1 MLAVV
6 ATTFATEKTVW
17 EGSEPISWNT
27 EVAPGTQF
35 ATPEGTFTGLA
46 KGDIIRAYTT
56 TTYDAP
62 QYVMTYMKGASW
74 DWTDLETTVSDGVM
88 TYTVADETIATE
100 IATRWIVFRGQAY
113 TLTKITVETPE
124 SGGETTGTV
133 IWEGS
138 TTLDWG
144 ADPGVSVSLEA
155 SKFANAKAGDV
166 LKIEG
171 TAEEWI
177 QVQVCVNYPWKS
189 SDSYTALPISYTIAE
204 EDLENIK
211 ANGMTIAGQYATITK
226 VTLMPASSDDPQPTA
241 GETYTAWTG
250 EKVFTSEWSV
260 WEQIPASS
268 FAKAQQDMLLRFRF
282 KDVGAGAQ
290 FKVSTAAW
298 ADMPDAESV
307 NIDGVYQQYTI
318 TAAMLAE
325 LQANGCIISGT
336 SFTLIS
342 IEVINPADLKP
353 LTLSV
358 PVTGGDWVFENETPT
373 FIIQTTN
380 PYEEAVTANAV
391 ISIATDKMAPV
402 TTLTKEVEIAA
413 GATENIELSWTEPT
427 PTAGFFKATCTVN
440 DDLARAFFFGVN
452 PTQIVSAPDKQ
463 SDFDSFWQT
472 AKDELAA
479 IEATDEPVLTKIDSK
494 STEKRTVYLVE
505 FKSVS
510 DGDGTPVTVR
520 GYYAEPNDGKKHPV
534 IMHYQGYDSGY
545 RPGGQDATPWC
556 FDGDGDELS
565 ADYAEFIL
573 STRGQSINN
582 RPAADRA
589 DGIDRDFENT
599 YGDWFAY
606 NFGYKDKYY
615 YRGAYMDCV
624 RAIDFMATR
633 PTSDMTN
640 LYAEGQSQGGA
651 FTYAAAALSGREFK
665 AIAPGIAFMGDFPDY
680 FEIVNWPAYVAREC
694 QQTLGMSDEEMYAFL
709 SYFDTKNLATKISD
723 KVAVIATIGVQ
734 DNVCPPHTNIAPY
747 NNLADGT
754 VKEIS
759 FNPENAHQVAA
770 NWYDVYMAYFKS
782 KYVEPQPEPEPAT
795 PVFDENGIADLSKLE
810 VQDAEKVTYD
820 VETHTVTTT
829 EGWTGVQL
837 TVTDGEEVSGK
848 ELRIT
853 FDREMAVK
861 CYVKYVDETD
871 ADVIM
876 DKAEKILYF
885 TLDETKK
892 LYQVQI
898 QPTDAATFA
907 FEEIKVNQE
916 STKPEPDPEP
926 GEKTENAQKVM
937 DVLQSLNG
945 TKIIS
950 GTTAYVDWNTK
961 QAEQVNE
968 WIGKYPAMNTYDFI
982 NIHASKD
989 VNPEGWLDYSDIS
1002 GVKKWASEGGLV
1014 SAMWHWQVKNNAGTG
1029 YTCTPGTADGET
1041 SFDASKILID
1051 GTAENILA
1059 KQQLSQVCGYLKQ
1072 MKDAGIPVIWRPLHE
1087 AAGNSTLYPGGTA
1100 WFWWGAQGADV
1111 YKQLWQWMYN
1121 YMVNEQ
1127 GLNNLI
1133 WVWTSQTKDDDW
1145 YPGKAY
1151 VDIIGRDIY
1160 GGQAAQQKSDFDA
1173 LTASYPNMMV
1183 ALSECGKTTSASQ
1196 SDISAVW
1203 EAGAKW
1209 SWFSTWYDAAG
1220 NQLQNTQDWWT
1231 NAFNQDYVVTRAQM
1245 KELLDLNIEP
1255 DPEPQPGTSTFD
1267 ANGIADLSK
1276 IEVQDAGK
1284 VTYDAATH
1292 TVTTTEGWTGV
1303 QLTVADGEEVSGK
1316 ELRVTFD
1323 RPMKVKCYVKYK
1335 DDTDASVIMDA
1346 AAEILYFELD
1356 NTKKLYQVQIQPME
1370 AATFAFNEIR
1380 VNAESTKPV
1389 LKPLEEGEIRTLF
1402 EDENGVVMAWNEICQ
1417 MDAEWGAI
1425 LEAGESFLV
1434 TIKSRTAGS
1443 EWPKVILRDANSEG
1457 VVEVGLSE
1465 VTNYPYIVKMLLT
1478 DDIVSKLRNGFR
1490 FSGDGIT
1497 ITKIE
1502 ISKPAPAKEGDV
1514 SIEAMNWFRNA
1525 TYDATIHTG
1534 STSSRWG
1541 QFGWA
1546 VGDDRYADMTL
1557 VIVCIEETIF
1567 PVTLKMEYTNTDGK
1581 AMATS
1586 MGVAAGKTQLN
1597 LPLPQDTKI
1606 IKKVYLTYSEAADV
1620 VLTDAAVIA
1629 GANARPL
1636 TGYEDDGTTRVEEAI
1651 VNALSG
1657 TRVTDI
1663 YYDLQGRRVEK
1674 PAKGLYIVN
1683 GKKVIK

>member
-1 MLAVV
+1 MKKILSLFVLMLAMV
-6 ATTFATEKTVW
+6 ATSFAAEKTVW

-62 QYVMTYMKGASW
+62 QYVMTYMKGDSW

-144 ADPGVSVSLEA
+144 ADPGISVSLEA

-171 TAEEWI
+171 TAQELI

-204 EDLENIK
+204 EDLDNIK
-211 ANGMTIAGQYATITK
+211 ANGMTIAGQYATISK
-226 VTLMPASSDDPQPTA
+226 VTLTTAEEPDPDPEVTQYTLTVTQPADGTGSIQINGVDATTQQYDENTVLELVAVPIANYQFDQWISTTEGIINEDNKSVSPLSVTMDKDIDISAAFSVVNGKILDWKHEYASNGDYDLSSVKA
-241 GETYTAWTG
+241 GDIVRITF
-250 EKVFTSEWSV
+250 VQTSEDGG
-260 WEQIPASS
+260 E
-268 FAKAQQDMLLRFRF
+268 MYL
-282 KDVGAGAQ
+282 
-290 FKVSTAAW
+290 KVS
-298 ADMPDAESV
+298 
-307 NIDGVYQQYTI
+307 
-318 TAAMLAE
+318 
-325 LQANGCIISGT
+325 
-336 SFTLIS
+336 
-342 IEVINPADLKP
+342 
-353 LTLSV
+353 
-358 PVTGGDWVFENETPT
+358 
-373 FIIQTTN
+373 
-380 PYEEAVTANAV
+380 
-391 ISIATDKMAPV
+391 
-402 TTLTKEVEIAA
+402 
-413 GATENIELSWTEPT
+413 
-427 PTAGFFKATCTVN
+427 
-440 DDLARAFFFGVN
+440 
-452 PTQIVSAPDKQ
+452 
-463 SDFDSFWQT
+463 
-472 AKDELAA
+472 AKDESWGYSPTFHDGMISTTTYD
-479 IEATDEPVLTKIDSK
+479 IEV
-494 STEKRTVYLVE
+494 TE
-505 FKSVS
+505 
-510 DGDGTPVTVR
+510 D
-520 GYYAEPNDGKKHPV
+520 
-534 IMHYQGYDSGY
+534 YQ
-545 RPGGQDATPWC
+545 
-556 FDGDGDELS
+556 
-565 ADYAEFIL
+565 
-573 STRGQSINN
+573 
-582 RPAADRA
+582 
-589 DGIDRDFENT
+589 
-599 YGDWFAY
+599 
-606 NFGYKDKYY
+606 
-615 YRGAYMDCV
+615 
-624 RAIDFMATR
+624 
-633 PTSDMTN
+633 
-640 LYAEGQSQGGA
+640 
-651 FTYAAAALSGREFK
+651 
-665 AIAPGIAFMGDFPDY
+665 
-680 FEIVNWPAYVAREC
+680 
-694 QQTLGMSDEEMYAFL
+694 
-709 SYFDTKNLATKISD
+709 
-723 KVAVIATIGVQ
+723 
-734 DNVCPPHTNIAPY
+734 TNIAVRGLFLQG
-747 NNLADGT
+747 NNIT
-754 VKEIS
+754 ITNIEI
-759 FNPENAHQVAA
+759 VAA
-770 NWYDVYMAYFKS
+770 
-782 KYVEPQPEPEPAT
+782 EPEPAT
-795 PVFDENGIADLSKLE
+795 PVFDENGKADLSKIE
-810 VQDAEKVTYD
+810 VQDAEKVSYD
-820 VETHTVTTT
+820 AETHTVTTT

-837 TVTDGEEVSGK
+837 TVADGEEVSGK
-848 ELRIT
+848 ELRVT
-853 FDREMAVK
+853 FDREMKVK
-861 CYVKYVDETD
+861 CYVKYTDETD

-916 STKPEPDPEP
+916 STKPEPEPEP
-926 GEKTENAQKVM
+926 GEKTRTENAQKLF
-937 DVLQSLNG
+937 DVLTSLYGN
-945 TKIIS
+945 KIIS
-950 GTTAYVDWNTK
+950 GTTAVVDWNTS

-968 WIGKYPAMNTYDFI
+968 WTGNYPAINTYDFI
-982 NIHASKD
+982 NLHASKD

-1029 YTCTPGTADGET
+1029 YTCTPGTDDAAT
-1041 SFDASKILID
+1041 SFDASKVYVD
-1051 GTAENILA
+1051 GTAENTLA
-1059 KQQLSQVCGYLKQ
+1059 KQQLSQICGYLKKMQ
-1072 MKDAGIPVIWRPLHE
+1072 DAGIPVIWRPLHE
-1087 AAGNSTLYPGGTA
+1087 AAGNTYEYNGGTA

-1133 WVWTSQTKDDDW
+1133 WVWTSQTKDGSW
-1145 YPGKAY
+1145 YPGNAY
-1151 VDIIGRDIY
+1151 VDIIGRDSY
-1160 GGQAAQQKSDFDA
+1160 GGQAAQQKNDFDA

-1183 ALSECGKTTSASQ
+1183 ALSECGNTNDTSQ
-1196 SDISAVW
+1196 SDISTVW
-1203 EAGAKW
+1203 ETGAKW

-1220 NQLQNTQDWWT
+1220 NQLHNTQDWWT

-1255 DPEPQPGTSTFD
+1255 DPEPQPEPGTNTFD
-1267 ANGIADLSK
+1267 ENGIADLSK
-1276 IEVQDAGK
+1276 IEVQNAEK

-1303 QLTVADGEEVSGK
+1303 QLTVADGEQVSGK

-1323 RPMKVKCYVKYK
+1323 RAMRVKCYVKYL
-1335 DDTDASVIMDA
+1335 DETDADVIMDD

-1356 NTKKLYQVQIQPME
+1356 NTKKLYQVQIQPTE
-1370 AATFAFNEIR
+1370 AATFAFDEIR

-1389 LKPLEEGEIRTLF
+1389 LKPLEEGEVRTLF
-1402 EDENGVVMAWNEICQ
+1402 EDEEGVVMAWNEICQ

-1425 LEAGESFLV
+1425 LEAGESFLI
-1434 TIKSRTAGS
+1434 TIKSRTEGS

-1457 VVEVGLSE
+1457 IIEVGLAE
-1465 VTNYPYIVKMLLT
+1465 VSSYPYIVKMVLT
-1478 DDIVSKLRNGFR
+1478 DDVVAKLRNGFR

-1502 ISKPAPAKEGDV
+1502 ISKPAPVKEGDV

-1525 TYDATIHTG
+1525 TYDAATHTG

-1557 VIVCIEETIF
+1557 VIVTIEETSF

-1597 LPLPQDTKI
+1597 LPLPLDTKV
-1606 IKKVYLTYSEAADV
+1606 IKKVYLTYADAADV
-1620 VLTDAAVIA
+1620 VLTDASVIA

-1636 TGYEDDGTTRVEEAI
+1636 TGYEDDGTTAIEEAI
-1651 VNALSG
+1651 VNALSR
-1657 TRVTDI
+1657 TRATGI
-1663 YYDLQGRRVEK
+1663 YYDLQGRRVQV
-1674 PAKGLYIVN
+1674 PVKGLYIVN